1 MPTTLPN
8 PRTTPRFAGIAT
20 FCRYPRIEDVPAS
33 HPIDWALYGVPFD
46 SGVTYRPGA
55 RFAPRA
61 IREASQYVKRFH
73 LEHGVDVCEK
83 LSLCDAGDAPISA
96 YHLKETLDGVAA
108 WAEKQGAAAATK
120 LLAVGGDHS
129 IAYAN
134 IKTTWERRGK
144 PKGGLALI
152 HFDSHLDTV
161 DTVWNEKWGHASPFI
176 RCIEEGLIDPKAMIS
191 VGIKGP
197 LNTADDLTFAQKHGV
212 RIVTRDDAA
221 KDPTWGF
228 LRDFVRSLGPREA
241 YLTFDIDVVDPA
253 FAPGTGTPSAGGFT
267 SHEALS
273 MMRAL
278 RGVRLAG
285 ADVVEVLPDRDPA
298 GITAFLAAHV
308 MFEVLA
314 LDACVR

>member
-1 MPTTLPN
+1 MPTPLPN
-8 PRTTPRFAGIAT
+8 PRTTPRFAGLTT
-20 FCRYPRIEDVPAS
+20 FCRYPRIEDLAQGITP
-33 HPIDWALYGVPFD
+33 DWVLYGVPFD

-73 LEHGVDVCEK
+73 LEHNVDVCDK
-83 LSLCDAGDAPISA
+83 LTLCDAGDAPISP
-96 YHLKETLDGVAA
+96 YHIKETLDAVAK
-108 WAEKQGAAAATK
+108 WADGLSTPSTR
-120 LLAVGGDHS
+120 LFAVGGDHS

-134 IKTTWERRGK
+134 IKATWQRHGK

-161 DTVWNEKWGHASPFI
+161 DMVWSEKWGHASPFI
-176 RCIEEGLIDPKAMIS
+176 RCIEEGLVDPKAMIS

-197 LNTADDLTFAQKHGV
+197 LNAADDLAFAQKHGV
-212 RIVTRDDAA
+212 RIVTRDAAA
-221 KDPTWGF
+221 KDPSWGF
-228 LRDFVRSLGPREA
+228 LKDFVKALGPREA
-241 YLTFDIDVVDPA
+241 YLTFDIDVIDPA

-273 MMRAL
+273 MLRAL

-298 GITAFLAAHV
+298 GITSFLAAHM

>member
-20 FCRYPRIEDVPAS
+20 FCRYPRMEDVPAGQ
-33 HPIDWALYGVPFD
+33 PIDWVLYGVPFD

-73 LEHGVDVCEK
+73 LEHGVDVCDK
-83 LSLCDAGDAPISA
+83 LSLCDAGDAPVSA
-96 YHLKETLDGVAA
+96 YHLRETLDGVAA
-108 WAEKQGAAAATK
+108 WAAKQGTPASTK
-120 LLAVGGDHS
+120 LFAVGGDHS

-134 IKTTWERRGK
+134 IKATWERRGK

-197 LNTADDLTFAQKHGV
+197 LNTADDLAFARKHGV
-212 RIVTRDDAA
+212 RIVTRDAAA
-221 KDPTWGF
+221 KDPAWGF
-228 LRDFVRSLGPREA
+228 LTDFVKGLGGREA

-253 FAPGTGTPSAGGFT
+253 FAPGTGTPSAGGFS

-273 MMRAL
+273 MLRAL

-314 LDACVR
+314 LDACLR